1 MQSNHFIHVTKDGDY
16 MYQNCESFFEAV
28 KNIVDFDVEMEEEL
42 ASLLLKAA
50 SQFDMRL
57 REGLPAN
64 NCCHGVNLE
73 LSTLGGMWEV
83 EYTTDEVL
91 HDDDFYYEN
100 ELF

>member
-1 MQSNHFIHVTKDGDY
+1 MKNYIHVIKDGDY
-16 MYQNCESFFEAV
+16 MYQNCGSFFEAI

-64 NCCHGVNLE
+64 NCCQGVNLE

-83 EYTTDEVL
+83 EYTVDEVL
-91 HDDDFYYEN
+91 SDDVCDYEN

>member
-1 MQSNHFIHVTKDGDY
+1 MQSNHFIHVTKYGDY
-16 MYQNCESFFEAV
+16 MYRNCESFVEAV
-28 KNIVDFDVEMEEEL
+28 ENIVDFDVEMEEEL

-64 NCCHGVNLE
+64 NCCQGVNLE

-83 EYTTDEVL
+83 EYTTDEVMY
-91 HDDDFYYEN
+91 DDDFYYEN

>member
-1 MQSNHFIHVTKDGDY
+1 MKNYIHVIKDGDY
-16 MYQNCESFFEAV
+16 MYQNCGSF
-28 KNIVDFDVEMEEEL
+28 FDVEMEEEL